1 MKPVKR
7 LANNNYKITSDLE
20 GKLLEEMKDYD
31 VELYS
36 KKRALI
42 NCLKEYKIF
51 TPVATYTDGADTFKL
66 SVISDQ
72 DDELCPVGS
81 KQLKLVV
88 YSLFNISDHRQ
99 NFIEQV
105 KMETQANKNL
115 ITLIPDSTEFL
126 QIDKLLGEIS
136 RYTYIE
142 QKYSNETDQSKRQ
155 IIRDFSIIRE
165 EKEKHL
171 RLHVENAYKNAALIY
186 MFDQYLLNADTFKG
200 TINDVQKKQ
209 IKNIYTKRLTNQLS
223 ETLVPKVFS
232 ARKEDLTRLFTGNEF
247 KFFDTHGNFT
257 GEHLKVIEEINAKIS
272 TRAVDGRS
280 LEADLSGDPW
290 GYSFGTI
297 VTTLAALLRA
307 GRLTV
312 RHNAESFFSHDSKA
326 VHEAFTNATK
336 FKAASF
342 KSITATLSSADKTKA
357 VQLLMDLEVDSYIGR
372 KVDWNMTDFD
382 LADAIKSLADSFITA
397 LQSLNETVDQ
407 FEAQFSTVAAQKTV
421 LLNYSSKV
429 TESNYLEK
437 VGYLLANEDD
447 FKAAIQLIIKAQK
460 FIKKNFVTVKDH
472 KRFIES
478 VIAEL
483 IKAERTDQH
492 IDDAYAGF
500 MRLYQQ
506 DMIKNFAQLQQQA
519 QEVRDSY
526 FKFMKNAASGM
537 SHKYQVLENK
547 VDAVIHQLKLY
558 PTDLNSL
565 NQKKLNE
572 LKQYCSARTLNE
584 PNPEFSITCTK
595 CGYSLSDIL
604 NYTELAPNKE
614 HELLIVQSSFI
625 SEASEPEPEIKT
637 ETETET
643 ETTILPPVVPRKI
656 KLQVQNKFMTVQDYK
671 TLLTSQLSALA
682 SARPEEKI
690 ELTVEW
696 SE

>member
-7 LANNNYKITSDLE
+7 LANNNYKFTSDLE

-171 RLHVENAYKNAALIY
+171 RLHIENAYKNAALIY

-437 VGYLLANEDD
+437 VGYLLTNEDD

-483 IKAERTDQH
+483 KKAERTDQH
-492 IDDAYAGF
+492 IDDAYAEF

-614 HELLIVQSSFI
+614 LELLIVQSSFI
-625 SEASEPEPEIKT
+625 SEAPEPEPEPEIKT
-637 ETETET
+637 ETET
-643 ETTILPPVVPRKI
+643 TILPPVAPRKI